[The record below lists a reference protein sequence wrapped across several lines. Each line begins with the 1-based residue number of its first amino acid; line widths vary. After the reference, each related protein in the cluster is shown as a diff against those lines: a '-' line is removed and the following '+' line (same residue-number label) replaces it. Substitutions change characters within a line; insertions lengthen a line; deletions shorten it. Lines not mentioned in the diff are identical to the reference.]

1 MVPACGHPVNKR
13 ATATVFFPCHKPF
26 NDAIIDT
33 MEAPTVKFA
42 LGSLSHIE
50 PRTFGEPGHR
60 TFHLALEAGRAV
72 ATVWLEKEQL
82 FQLGLG
88 LQDALQSLSAE
99 ERDNPGG
106 PVTPEW
112 SGEELSLDFKAGQ
125 MSLVYDH
132 ESNSF
137 RLTAYEL
144 QQEDSEISPEDA
156 SSVSF
161 SITTTQAAKV
171 AEEALHI
178 CSAGRPRCFL
188 CGLPIDPEGHICPRS
203 NGHTVFEAG

>member
-1 MVPACGHPVNKR
+1 
-13 ATATVFFPCHKPF
+13 
-26 NDAIIDT
+26 
-33 MEAPTVKFA
+33 MEAPPVKFA

-88 LQDALQSLSAE
+88 LREALSSLSAE
-99 ERDNPGG
+99 ERDSPGG
-106 PVTPEW
+106 PVAPEW

-125 MSLVYDH
+125 MSLAYDR

-161 SITTTQAAKV
+161 SSTTTQAAKV
-171 AEEALHI
+171 AEEALQI
-178 CSAGRPRCFL
+178 CAAGRPRCFL
-188 CGLPIDPEGHICPRS
+188 CGLPIDPEGHVCPRS

>member
-1 MVPACGHPVNKR
+1 
-13 ATATVFFPCHKPF
+13 
-26 NDAIIDT
+26 
-33 MEAPTVKFA
+33 METPPVKFA

-60 TFHLALEAGRAV
+60 TFHLAIEAGRAV

-88 LQDALQSLSAE
+88 LQEATQSLGAE
-99 ERDNPGG
+99 ERDKPGG
-106 PVTPEW
+106 SVAPEW

-125 MSLVYDH
+125 MSLEYNR
-132 ESNSF
+132 ESDSF
-137 RLTAYEL
+137 RMTAYEL
-144 QQEDSEISPEDA
+144 QTEESEKPPEDA

-161 SITTTQAAKV
+161 SITMVQAAKV
-171 AEEALHI
+171 AEEALRI
-178 CSAGRPRCFL
+178 CAAGRPRCFL
-188 CGLPIDPEGHICPRS
+188 CALPIDPEGHVCPRS